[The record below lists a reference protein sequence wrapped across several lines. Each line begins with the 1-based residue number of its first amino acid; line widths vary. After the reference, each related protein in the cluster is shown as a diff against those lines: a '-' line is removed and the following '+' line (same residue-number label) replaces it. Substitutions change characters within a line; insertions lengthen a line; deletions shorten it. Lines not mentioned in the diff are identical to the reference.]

1 MLSCRGYIFQHRIR
15 GEEGDGDR
23 KSDAGGCTFKHIEGE
38 ECTVMVS
45 GDIVFVFDPTII
57 RQPQSIWI
65 IHERSWCLSFTFI
78 NIFIFYFIYMWNC
91 ILAGVNNSLITMD
104 FEYYGL
110 WIEDLW
116 RSKLYYN
123 LWFSM
128 LSWTEFR
135 FNDLIWEERFS
146 ISSNCSH
153 LKYNSKE

>member
-104 FEYYGL
+104 LSIMVYELRICGGANYITTFDSPCYLGLNLDSMIWFEKR
-110 WIEDLW
+110 D
-116 RSKLYYN
+116 
-123 LWFSM
+123 FQ
-128 LSWTEFR
+128 
-135 FNDLIWEERFS
+135 
-146 ISSNCSH
+146 
-153 LKYNSKE
+153 